1 MNAATYQMLIRALGF
16 RDEMILEGLK
26 RSGYLSEGRN
36 LPLKTIEIWRQGK
49 ENIGPNKSR
58 GRRPF
63 PEVSLYMQEWIERV
77 IEHEDRLV
85 EQADDTYAA
94 TGEPVTIHVPR
105 SDRGITH
112 GGALSEQWADY
123 VGFVPVAK
131 GVASRALMRLVAM
144 GVPARLDYIE
154 SALARIDYYDGQVP
168 EWRDDELDVPAGAPG
183 I

>member
-1 MNAATYQMLIRALGF
+1 MNAATYQQLIRTLGF

-26 RSGYLSEGRN
+26 RSGYLAEGRN
-36 LPLKTIEIWRQGK
+36 PTLKTLKIWYQGR
-49 ENIGPNKSR
+49 ENISPNKSR

-63 PEVSLYMQEWIERV
+63 PEVSLYLQQWIERV
-77 IEHEDRLV
+77 AEHEDRLI
-85 EQADDTYAA
+85 EQADAAFEA
-94 TGEPVTIHVPR
+94 TGEPVTIYVPR

-112 GGALSEQWADY
+112 GGALGEQWADY

-154 SALARIDYYDGQVP
+154 SALARQDYFDGQAP
-168 EWRDDELDVPAGAPG
+168 KWRADDLDVPAGAPG